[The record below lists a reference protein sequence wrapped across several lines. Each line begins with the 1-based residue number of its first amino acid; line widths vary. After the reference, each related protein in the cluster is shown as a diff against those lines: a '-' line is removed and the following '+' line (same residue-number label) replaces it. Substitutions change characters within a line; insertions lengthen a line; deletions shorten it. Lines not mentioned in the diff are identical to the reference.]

1 MSTSEV
7 ARPSGRGD
15 THSLHSLKAVLPF
28 RKGGALLAVLWLAA
42 ALSAIAFTV
51 ANTVRGETER
61 TSTSADGVRAY
72 YLATGSIDRA
82 ILYML
87 RRGGFRNPD
96 GSPRYYEPG
105 MPFLRFGYA
114 SGEALVEIIPE
125 SSKLNINQARP
136 EDLHRLMLALG
147 AEPERAYEIAMAIA
161 DWRTPAPPGSLSP
174 FDPFYLSRVPS
185 FPARHASFE
194 EIEEVLLVKGMT
206 PELFYGGYDHDA
218 EGRLIPRPGL
228 RDCVSVYGSTGGFDV
243 NSVEPALMVAV
254 GVPPEMA
261 RLISETRR
269 TMPFRKMEQV
279 LGLAGGAAPG
289 LNRLGF
295 GSTTLFT
302 LRSTAC
308 LRLGN
313 GQLSDLRRT
322 VAAMVKIFDPGSDQ
336 PVAILRW
343 YDNAPAP
350 ARSF

>member
-1 MSTSEV
+1 M
-7 ARPSGRGD
+7 
-15 THSLHSLKAVLPF
+15 
-28 RKGGALLAVLWLAA
+28 LWLSA

-61 TSTSADGVRAY
+61 TSTSSDGVRAY

-87 RRGGFRNPD
+87 RGASYRNPD

-114 SGEALVEIIPE
+114 SGEALVEIVPE

-147 AEPERAYEIAMAIA
+147 AEPERAYEIAMAIV
-161 DWRTPAPPGSLSP
+161 DWRAAAPPGGLSP

-206 PELFYGGYDHDA
+206 PELFHGGYDRDA

-228 RDCVSVYGSTGGFDV
+228 RDCISVYGSTGVFDV
-243 NSVEPALMVAV
+243 NSVEPALMVAL
-254 GVPPEMA
+254 GVPPELA

-269 TMPFRKMEQV
+269 IMPFRKMEQV
-279 LGLAGGAAPG
+279 LALTGGAAPG
-289 LNRLGF
+289 VNRLGF
-295 GSTTLFT
+295 GSSSLFT
-302 LRSTAC
+302 LRSTAG
-308 LRLGN
+308 LRLSN

-322 VAAMVKIFDPGSDQ
+322 VAAMVKIFDPGTDP

>member
-1 MSTSEV
+1 
-7 ARPSGRGD
+7 
-15 THSLHSLKAVLPF
+15 
-28 RKGGALLAVLWLAA
+28 VLWLAA
-42 ALSAIAFTV
+42 ALSAIAFSI

-61 TSTSADGVRAY
+61 TATGVDGVRAY
-72 YLATGSIDRA
+72 YLASGSIDRA
-82 ILYML
+82 ILHMMW
-87 RRGGFRNPD
+87 GSGVRNPD

-105 MPFLRFGYA
+105 MPFLRFNYP
-114 SGEALVEIIPE
+114 SGEAVVEIIPE
-125 SSKLNINQARP
+125 SSKLNLNSAKP
-136 EDLHRLMLALG
+136 EDFHRLLMALG
-147 AEPERAYEIAMAIA
+147 VDPERAFEIAMAIA
-161 DWRTPAPPGSLSP
+161 DWRRPAPPGSLGP
-174 FDPFYLSRVPS
+174 FDSYYLSRVPS

-206 PELFYGGYDHDA
+206 PELFYGGYDRDA

-228 RDCVSVYGSTGGFDV
+228 RDCVSVYGSNGAFDV

-254 GVPPEMA
+254 GVPPELA

-269 TMPFRKMEQV
+269 TMPFRRMEQV
-279 LGLAGGAAPG
+279 LALAGAAAPG

-295 GSTTLFT
+295 NTSTMFT
-302 LRSTAC
+302 LRSTAG

-322 VAAMVKIFDPGSDQ
+322 VAATVKIFDPGWDP